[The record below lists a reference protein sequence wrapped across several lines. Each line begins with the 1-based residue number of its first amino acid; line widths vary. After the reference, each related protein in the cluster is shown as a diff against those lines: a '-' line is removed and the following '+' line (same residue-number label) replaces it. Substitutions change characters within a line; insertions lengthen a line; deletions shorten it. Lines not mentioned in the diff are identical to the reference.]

1 MPKRS
6 AASKKKGVAR
16 PTARPSALPPKLSLE
31 ALLKRTREQL
41 DDAARRLGLS
51 RLGRLKREEVA
62 RRVHDA
68 LQKAAPARPA
78 ATTRAKKA
86 RVPKPAPPAAKAR
99 AVKARQ
105 RPSTKRAEPEPET
118 GARAKFDL
126 GSRVAEPRAEHI
138 PWGYGQD
145 RITILPIDPRRLYAY
160 WEVRD
165 ESIAAARQALGKGG
179 RDAWL
184 DLRVYDITG
193 RIFDGTNAHSYF
205 DQKVDRDTRQWFFD
219 IGKPTSTHCVEVGKK
234 SYEGYFAKIAR
245 SGRVDSPRA
254 EPWGPGPVE
263 WLSVHEASGEVGV
276 PVPGGPP
283 ARASSPAPGAAA
295 HGGPQPSAGAAPAHA
310 PGAWAEGEYWV
321 VSDTPA
327 FREWALMNGW
337 ESHDF
342 LRTEWIGGHGRLEW
356 FAKGQ
361 RFEWVGPVVK
371 TTWEAGPFPVPV
383 EAPGVVEERHE
394 GPVLVQKIGDRTRVI
409 YGPWE
414 VVIRGVS
421 GHAEGRV
428 IARWEVRKSWVSDVG
443 FEVEGGTVRWR
454 ALTPEAGAARLPG
467 ASEALLAGASERR
480 WLLGSEVRLAGAS
493 EVFRVGASEFR
504 YLGASETLY
513 AGASETRY
521 RGASERRL
529 RGASERLVRGASE
542 RLARGASERLFAGAS
557 EKRAAGASERLGR
570 GARERLGRGASARRL
585 GGSEQPARS
594 QYPTKAG
601 ASKQR

>member
-1 MPKRS
+1 MPKRL
-6 AASKKKGVAR
+6 AASKKEAAAR
-16 PTARPSALPPKLSLE
+16 LTARPAARPRVSLE
-31 ALLKRTREQL
+31 ALLRRTREQL
-41 DDAARRLGLS
+41 DDAARRLGLTG
-51 RLGRLKREEVA
+51 LGRLKREDLA

-68 LQKAAPARPA
+68 LQKAASARPA
-78 ATTRAKKA
+78 ITTRAKKA
-86 RVPKPAPPAAKAR
+86 PERAAAAGRKAPKAAAAKAR
-99 AVKARQ
+99 AVKP
-105 RPSTKRAEPEPET
+105 RPAKKRTEPEPET
-118 GARAKFDL
+118 GARSKFDL
-126 GSRVAEPRAEHI
+126 GSRIAEPPAETI

-165 ESIAAARQALGKGG
+165 DSIEAARRALGKGG

-193 RIFDGTNAHSYF
+193 RIFDGTNAHGYF

-219 IGKPTSTHCVEVGKK
+219 INKPTSTHCVEVGMK
-234 SYEGYFAKIAR
+234 SYEGYFVKIAR
-245 SGRVDSPRA
+245 SGRVDFPRA

-263 WLSVHEASGEVGV
+263 WLSVHEATGEVG
-276 PVPGGPP
+276 
-283 ARASSPAPGAAA
+283 ASVSGTTPSPAPGASRAQGGPPAA
-295 HGGPQPSAGAAPAHA
+295 HAAPHA

-327 FREWALMNGW
+327 FREWALLSGW

-342 LRTEWIGGHGRLEW
+342 LRTEWIGAHGRMEW
-356 FAKGQ
+356 FATGQ

-371 TTWEAGPFPVPV
+371 TAWEAGPFPMPV
-383 EAPGVVEERHE
+383 EAPGIVEERHE

-414 VVIRGVS
+414 VVIRGIG

-428 IARWEVRKSWVSDVG
+428 LARWEVRKSWVSDVG
-443 FEVEGGTVRWR
+443 FEMEGGTVRWR
-454 ALTPEAGAARLPG
+454 ALTPQEGAARLPG

-480 WLLGSEVRLAGAS
+480 WLVGSELRLAGAS

-513 AGASETRY
+513 AGASEQRY

-529 RGASERLVRGASE
+529 RGASERL
-542 RLARGASERLFAGAS
+542 ARGASERLYAGAS
-557 EKRAAGASERLGR
+557 ERVAGGASERLGR
-570 GARERLGRGASARRL
+570 GASERLGRGASEGRMS
-585 GGSEQPARS
+585 GGSEQPTRS
-594 QYPTKAG
+594 QYPTKAST
-601 ASKQR
+601 SKTR

>member
-1 MPKRS
+1 MPKRLD
-6 AASKKKGVAR
+6 ASKKEAEARLAAR
-16 PTARPSALPPKLSLE
+16 PAALPRTSLP

-41 DDAARRLGLS
+41 DDDARRLGLTG
-51 RLGRLKREEVA
+51 LGRLKREDLA

-68 LQKAAPARPA
+68 LQKAASARPA
-78 ATTRAKKA
+78 ITTRANWAKGPRPAARKMPAAAPKA
-86 RVPKPAPPAAKAR
+86 APAPKTAVAKAR
-99 AVKARQ
+99 AVKTGPAR
-105 RPSTKRAEPEPET
+105 RRAEPEPET
-118 GARAKFDL
+118 GARSKFDL
-126 GSRVAEPRAEHI
+126 GSRIAEPPAQHI

-165 ESIAAARQALGKGG
+165 DSIEAARQALGKGG

-184 DLRVYDITG
+184 NLRVYDITG

-219 IGKPTSTHCVEVGKK
+219 IGKPTSTHCVEVGMK
-234 SYEGYFAKIAR
+234 SYEGYFVKIAR
-245 SGRVDSPRA
+245 SGRVEFPRA

-263 WLSVHEASGEVGV
+263 WLSVHEATGDVGTPASGA
-276 PVPGGPP
+276 PPAPAPGPASGPSGGHAGPP
-283 ARASSPAPGAAA
+283 AAHGAA
-295 HGGPQPSAGAAPAHA
+295 HP

-321 VSDTPA
+321 VSDSPA
-327 FREWALMNGW
+327 FREWALRSGW

-342 LRTEWIGGHGRLEW
+342 LRTDWVGGHGRLEW
-356 FAKGQ
+356 FATGQ

-371 TTWEAGPFPVPV
+371 SAWEAGPFPMPV
-383 EAPGVVEERHE
+383 EAPGIVEERHE

-421 GHAEGRV
+421 GRAEGRV
-428 IARWEVRKSWVSDVG
+428 LARWEVRKSWVSDVG
-443 FEVEGGTVRWR
+443 FEVEGGTVRWQ
-454 ALTPEAGAARLPG
+454 ALTPEQRTATAPG
-467 ASEALLAGASERR
+467 ASEALLGGASERG
-480 WLLGSEVRLAGAS
+480 WLVGSELRLAGAS

-504 YLGASETLY
+504 YQGASETLF
-513 AGASETRY
+513 AGGSERQF

-542 RLARGASERLFAGAS
+542 SLAQGASERLYAGASERAAGGASESRGRGASERMGGAS
-557 EKRAAGASERLGR
+557 E
-570 GARERLGRGASARRL
+570 
-585 GGSEQPARS
+585 
-594 QYPTKAG
+594 QYPTRAS
-601 ASKQR
+601 ASKTR